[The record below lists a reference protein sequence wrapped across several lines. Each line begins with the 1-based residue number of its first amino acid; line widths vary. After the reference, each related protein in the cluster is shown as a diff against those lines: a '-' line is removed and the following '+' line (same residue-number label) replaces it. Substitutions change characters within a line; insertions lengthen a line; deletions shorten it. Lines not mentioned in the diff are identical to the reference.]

1 MPCEVIAYFSFLL
14 FPLIQLVVVYF
25 NIMNFIEL
33 CQQRYSVRSYHP
45 LAIEQEK
52 LDYVLQCARLAPS
65 AVNFQP
71 WKLQLITNKKEM
83 DAVKQCYNRS
93 WFETVGTCIIIYK
106 NKEQEWVRKQDLKP
120 HGDIDV
126 AIITEHICLAAAEQ
140 GLGTCWVCNYK
151 PEPLAELIPQTEEW
165 EAVAIV
171 PLGHIAEDCPVGE
184 KKRKDLSEIVERV

>member
-1 MPCEVIAYFSFLL
+1 
-14 FPLIQLVVVYF
+14 
-25 NIMNFIEL
+25 MNFIEL

-93 WFETVGTCIIIYK
+93 WFETVSTCIIIYK

-140 GLGTCWVCNYK
+140 GLGTCWVCNFNREELFNQFEIPDYLEPVVIIPIGYPSDEAKEKQRK
-151 PEPLAELIPQTEEW
+151 PMDELMIKLA
-165 EAVAIV
+165 
-171 PLGHIAEDCPVGE
+171 
-184 KKRKDLSEIVERV
+184 KK

>member
-1 MPCEVIAYFSFLL
+1 MVFSFLL
-14 FPLIQLVVVYF
+14 FPSS
-25 NIMNFIEL
+25 IMNFIEL
-33 CQQRYSVRSYHP
+33 CQKRYSVRSYHP

-93 WFETVGTCIIIYK
+93 WFETVNTCIIIYK
-106 NKEQEWVRKQDLKP
+106 NKEQEWVRKQDLKA

-140 GLGTCWVCNYK
+140 GLGTCWVCNFNREELFNQFEIPDYL
-151 PEPLAELIPQTEEW
+151 EPVVIIPIGYPADEPKEKQRKSMDELMIKLA
-165 EAVAIV
+165 
-171 PLGHIAEDCPVGE
+171 
-184 KKRKDLSEIVERV
+184 KK

>member
-1 MPCEVIAYFSFLL
+1 
-14 FPLIQLVVVYF
+14 
-25 NIMNFIEL
+25 MNFIEL
-33 CQQRYSVRSYHP
+33 CHKRYSVRSYHP

-93 WFETVGTCIIIYK
+93 WFETVSTCIIIYK
-106 NKEQEWVRKQDLKP
+106 NKEQEWVRKQDQKA

-140 GLGTCWVCNYK
+140 GLGTCWICNFNREELFNQFEI
-151 PEPLAELIPQTEEW
+151 PEYLEPVVIIPIGYPADEPKEKQRKSMDELIIKL
-165 EAVAIV
+165 A
-171 PLGHIAEDCPVGE
+171 
-184 KKRKDLSEIVERV
+184 KK